1 MTRTRFL
8 VGLVALALFSGG
20 WLLGDDTKKTADT
33 KGEPAAKGHTL
44 PQGWKQIGL
53 SDEQKKKIHT
63 IQDDYGTKIA
73 GLKKQIEDLQ
83 REERG
88 KMYDVLTADQKK
100 QLKEIRE
107 IKDSG
112 GSSKDDKKG
121 DKQP

>member
-1 MTRTRFL
+1 MTRTRIL
-8 VGLVALALFSGG
+8 VGLVVLALFSGG
-20 WLLGDDTKKTADT
+20 WLLGDDTKKTDT
-33 KGEPAAKGHTL
+33 KTDPTAKGRSL
-44 PQGWKQIGL
+44 PQGWKQLGL

-63 IQDDYGTKIA
+63 IQEDYGSKIA
-73 GLKKQIEDLQ
+73 ALKKQIEDLQ

-100 QLKEIRE
+100 QLKELRE